1 MVFLVEEEGRQRTPT
16 NAKDEERVSEAKK
29 VSMERE
35 SVGERKRKRE
45 REREREREET
55 KRVLEEPSAR
65 RRGCVSLG
73 YL

>member
-1 MVFLVEEEGRQRTPT
+1 M
-16 NAKDEERVSEAKK
+16 SEAKK

>member
-1 MVFLVEEEGRQRTPT
+1 M
-16 NAKDEERVSEAKK
+16 SEAKK

-35 SVGERKRKRE
+35 SVGERKRK